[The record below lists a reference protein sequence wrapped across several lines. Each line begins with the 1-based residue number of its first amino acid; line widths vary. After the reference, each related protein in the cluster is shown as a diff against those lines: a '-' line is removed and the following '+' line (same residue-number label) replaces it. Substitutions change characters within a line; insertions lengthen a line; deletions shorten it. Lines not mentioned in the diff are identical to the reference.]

1 MATTTNL
8 TTTYAG
14 EVAGEWNLKA
24 FLAGETLQHITVK
37 ENVPGKLKVRRIT
50 DNATTFADQTCS
62 FTPTGTVDLDER
74 TLTLVDL
81 AMQRELCKV
90 TFYQDWEA
98 LAAQNGNIGSVSE
111 ALVATMAGNIGAINE
126 TMIWQGVAGAG
137 AYDGFETLFAADAT
151 VLLDVATPA
160 AITASN
166 VVAEIA
172 KTVGTLPVRVRRAS
186 EKPKLYVASN
196 VAEAYRNAQATLGN
210 GTFFQ
215 AGGPVSMTWIGQ
227 YDIVECPGMSDNTM
241 VFAQASNLWFGTNK
255 TSDMNNIQ
263 LLDMQNVTGDKVV
276 RYSADFFGAVQY
288 GRGNEIAFYTA

>member
-151 VLLDVATPA
+151 VLDVATPA

-288 GRGNEIAFYTA
+288 GRGNEIAFYTV

>member
-126 TMIWQGVAGAG
+126 TMIWQGTAGAG

-151 VLLDVATPA
+151 VLDVATPA
-160 AITASN
+160 AITATN

-288 GRGNEIAFYTA
+288 GRGNEIAFYTV

>member
-151 VLLDVATPA
+151 VLDVATPA

>member
-14 EVAGEWNLKA
+14 EVAGEWNLRA

-151 VLLDVATPA
+151 VLDVATPA

-288 GRGNEIAFYTA
+288 GRGNEIAFYTV

>member
-1 MATTTNL
+1 
-8 TTTYAG
+8 
-14 EVAGEWNLKA
+14 
-24 FLAGETLQHITVK
+24 
-37 ENVPGKLKVRRIT
+37 
-50 DNATTFADQTCS
+50 
-62 FTPTGTVDLDER
+62 
-74 TLTLVDL
+74 
-81 AMQRELCKV
+81 
-90 TFYQDWEA
+90 
-98 LAAQNGNIGSVSE
+98 
-111 ALVATMAGNIGAINE
+111 
-126 TMIWQGVAGAG
+126 MIWQGAAGAG
-137 AYDGFETLFAADAT
+137 AYDGFETLFTADST
-151 VLLDVATPA
+151 VLDVASPA

-172 KTVGTLPVRVRRAS
+172 KTVATLPVRVRRAS

-227 YDIVECPGMSDNTM
+227 YDIVECPGMSDSTM

-288 GRGNEIAFYTA
+288 GRGNEIAFYTV

>member
-137 AYDGFETLFAADAT
+137 AYDGFETLFAADST
-151 VLLDVATPA
+151 VLDVASPA

-288 GRGNEIAFYTA
+288 GRGNEIAFYTV

>member
-14 EVAGEWNLKA
+14 EVAGEWNLRA

-126 TMIWQGVAGAG
+126 TMIWQGTAGTG
-137 AYDGFETLFAADAT
+137 AYDGFETLLTADST
-151 VLLDVATPA
+151 VLDVASPA

-172 KTVGTLPVRVRRAS
+172 KTVATLPVRGRRAS

-227 YDIVECPGMSDNTM
+227 YDIVECPGMSDSTM

-288 GRGNEIAFYTA
+288 GRGNEIAFYTV

>member
-14 EVAGEWNLKA
+14 EEAGEWNLKA

-126 TMIWQGVAGAG
+126 TMIWQGAAGAG

-151 VLLDVATPA
+151 VLDVASPA

-227 YDIVECPGMSDNTM
+227 YDIIECPGMSDSTM

-288 GRGNEIAFYTA
+288 GRGNEIAFYTV

>member
-14 EVAGEWNLKA
+14 EVAGEWNLRA

-126 TMIWQGVAGAG
+126 TMIWQGTAGTG
-137 AYDGFETLFAADAT
+137 AYDGFETLLTADST
-151 VLLDVATPA
+151 VLDVASPA

-172 KTVGTLPVRVRRAS
+172 KTVATLPVRVRRAS

-227 YDIVECPGMSDNTM
+227 YDIVECPGMSDSTM

-288 GRGNEIAFYTA
+288 GRGNEIAFYTV

>member
-137 AYDGFETLFAADAT
+137 AYDGFETLFTADAT
-151 VLLDVATPA
+151 VLDVATPA

>member
-126 TMIWQGVAGAG
+126 TMIWQGTAGAG
-137 AYDGFETLFAADAT
+137 SYDGFETLFTADST
-151 VLLDVATPA
+151 VLDVASPA

-172 KTVGTLPVRVRRAS
+172 KTVATLPVRVRRAS
-186 EKPKLYVASN
+186 EKPKLFVASN

-227 YDIVECPGMSDNTM
+227 YDIVECPGMSDSTM

-288 GRGNEIAFYTA
+288 GRGNEIAFYTV

>member
-1 MATTTNL
+1 
-8 TTTYAG
+8 
-14 EVAGEWNLKA
+14 V
-24 FLAGETLQHITVK
+24 
-37 ENVPGKLKVRRIT
+37 
-50 DNATTFADQTCS
+50 
-62 FTPTGTVDLDER
+62 
-74 TLTLVDL
+74 
-81 AMQRELCKV
+81 
-90 TFYQDWEA
+90 
-98 LAAQNGNIGSVSE
+98 
-111 ALVATMAGNIGAINE
+111 
-126 TMIWQGVAGAG
+126 
-137 AYDGFETLFAADAT
+137 
-151 VLLDVATPA
+151 LDVATPA

-288 GRGNEIAFYTA
+288 GRGNEIAFYTV

>member
-62 FTPTGTVDLDER
+62 FTPTGTVDVDER

-137 AYDGFETLFAADAT
+137 AYDGFEILFAADAT
-151 VLLDVATPA
+151 VLDVASPA

-288 GRGNEIAFYTA
+288 GRGNEIAFYTV

>member
-137 AYDGFETLFAADAT
+137 AYDGFETLFTADAT
-151 VLLDVATPA
+151 VLDVATPA

-227 YDIVECPGMSDNTM
+227 YDIVECPGMSDSTM

-288 GRGNEIAFYTA
+288 GRGNEIAFYTV

>member
-137 AYDGFETLFAADAT
+137 AYDGFETLFTADAT
-151 VLLDVATPA
+151 VLDVATPA

-288 GRGNEIAFYTA
+288 GRGNEIAFYTV